1 MNLWNMPKRKA
12 FELEPLNVFP
22 LSEIIGGNSPP
33 EMNHH
38 RHSRGV
44 SVDRSGPSSRC
55 TIRGDARVNIAMNAL
70 KTLLLLEY
78 IFLK

>member
-1 MNLWNMPKRKA
+1 MEYARKEKA

-33 EMNHH
+33 EMNHR
-38 RHSRGV
+38 RHPRGV

-55 TIRGDARVNIAMNAL
+55 TIRGDVRVNIAMNAL